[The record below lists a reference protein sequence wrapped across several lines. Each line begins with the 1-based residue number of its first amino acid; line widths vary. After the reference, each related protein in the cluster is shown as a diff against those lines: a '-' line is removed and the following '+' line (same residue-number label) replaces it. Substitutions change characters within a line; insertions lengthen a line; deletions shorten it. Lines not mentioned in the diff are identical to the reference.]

1 MPQPHKSWRQCLLMV
16 IVFGLLVGLFVKFSK
31 KCCLPRIIEY
41 LHMKADEQKV
51 EVAAIS
57 QQMKGQSEQEM
68 YSLIDLKNYLDQ
80 QVKKLNL
87 QLEAFEF

>member
-1 MPQPHKSWRQCLLMV
+1 
-16 IVFGLLVGLFVKFSK
+16 
-31 KCCLPRIIEY
+31 
-41 LHMKADEQKV
+41 MKADEQKV